1 MEGDMKEKRF
11 HFLRKKKAYLH
22 ADITDIVEGDI
33 DDMGKKSKYQSNFYG
48 YATKNEISLSLWPWI
63 AT

>member
-33 DDMGKKSKYQSNFYG
+33 DDMGKKSKYQSNFFG
-48 YATKNEISLSLWPWI
+48 
-63 AT
+63 